1 MKPDIRI
8 TKKLIANRDY
18 GGKNYNVLPVYDDG
32 TQCLSCWKLSLKEG
46 FKKYSEMRSDGGGS
60 NWDDA
65 VLVYESDECPE
76 IDPNLCG
83 CCSRCEFLCKEEGD
97 DYIYIP
103 DDDFTTGR
111 G

>member
-1 MKPDIRI
+1 MKYRFFYS
-8 TKKLIANRDY
+8 KKQAGNDCDALV
-18 GGKNYNVLPVYDDG
+18 KTP
-32 TQCLSCWKLSLKEG
+32 EG

-83 CCSRCEFLCKEEGD
+83 YCSRCEFLCKEEGD